1 MYATAAYTSSPLVP
15 PPRGHSSNLPSA
27 NSLLLLC
34 PTLMLATPI
43 PIHHAAQLF
52 SPSILMPPF
61 SVLRPSFIA
70 LVSGTRVRANRAG
83 RRHRGVDECAV
94 SGQREPVPDPREQR
108 ISGSGMHV
116 CARGGQAY
124 DARSTFS
131 TSGER
136 ASPLHSVRLHVG
148 QTKSA
153 PVAVSYNVQD

>member
-1 MYATAAYTSSPLVP
+1 MITAGTLVCGDVRYCRLHSPLVP

-83 RRHRGVDECAV
+83 RGHRGVDECAV

-108 ISGSGMHV
+108 ISGSGMACL
-116 CARGGQAY
+116 CAR
-124 DARSTFS
+124 RSGLRRTIYV
-131 TSGER
+131 
-136 ASPLHSVRLHVG
+136 LHEWG
-148 QTKSA
+148 KSI
-153 PVAVSYNVQD
+153 PTT